1 MKLRRDILLFG
12 TLAVV
17 ALVAGWWLLANRPG
31 AAVEAFTNGAKA
43 RADAAKLRPI
53 ASEAF
58 RATLCAAGPC
68 VLVEA
73 GGLTFVI
80 GAGEGAAEGLTSRGL
95 MRNDLDAV
103 VLADLSVDSIAGLPA
118 LARASRM
125 AGRTEPLLVYG
136 PAGIV
141 PVIDGMNLALSGDD
155 TARLAVGLEK
165 EDQGLEGVVVF
176 DSGVVA
182 IRAFGGQG
190 RGESRVY
197 RVDFE
202 GKSLVITGCT
212 SRSDQIVAAARGT
225 QAISG
230 IIMPGSS
237 TLVPDDR
244 APCLDAK
251 AALEAGRQARLS
263 AILVS
268 PARPSV
274 VIPGAMAAWK
284 EIVAAEKVAG
294 ATVGGPGSVLD
305 LSGKEPVLRPAG

>member
-1 MKLRRDILLFG
+1 MKLRRDMVLFG

-43 RADAAKLRPI
+43 RTEAAKLRPA

-73 GGLTFVI
+73 GGLTFVV

-95 MRNDLDAV
+95 MRPDLDAV
-103 VLADLSVDSIAGLPA
+103 VLADLSVDSIQGLPG
-118 LARASRM
+118 LARASLA
-125 AGRTEPLLVYG
+125 AGRTQPLFVFG

-141 PVIDGMNLALSGDD
+141 PTIDGMNLVLSGDQA
-155 TARLAVGLEK
+155 ARLAVGADK

-182 IRAFGGQG
+182 IRAFGGQA

-197 RVDFE
+197 RFDFE
-202 GKSLVITGCT
+202 DKSLVITGCA
-212 SRSDQIVAAARGT
+212 SRADQIVAAARGT
-225 QAISG
+225 LAVSG
-230 IIMPGSS
+230 IIMPGAS
-237 TLVPDDR
+237 TLLPNDR
-244 APCLDAK
+244 QPCLDAR
-251 AALEAGRQARLS
+251 AALEAGRQARLG

-284 EIVAAEKVAG
+284 EIVAGEKVAG
-294 ATVGGPGSVLD
+294 AVVGGPGSVLD
-305 LSGKEPVLRPAG
+305 LSGRDPVLKPAD